1 MKGVND
7 MQFKYVTTFEVNIP
21 EEKIDYA
28 VKALIEAEHNHGYLK
43 SPLQIGKNPHIV
55 CLGDGW
61 AHTITYRARTVA
73 HELIKEYGG
82 FGEKKKWSVQFTT
95 TVQKE
100 LLKRL
105 KERTEK

>member
-1 MKGVND
+1 
-7 MQFKYVTTFEVNIP
+7 MQFKYVTTFEINIP

-43 SPLQIGKNPHIV
+43 SPLQIGKNPHII

-61 AHTITYRARTVA
+61 TRTVTYRARNVA
-73 HELIKEYGG
+73 YELIKAYSNYG
-82 FGEKKKWSVQFTT
+82 ENKKWPVQFTT

>member
-1 MKGVND
+1 MEF
-7 MQFKYVTTFEVNIP
+7 QHIVTIKVDIP

-28 VKALIEAEHNHGYLK
+28 VEALIEAEHNHGYLK
-43 SPLQIGKNPHIV
+43 SPLQIGKNPHII

-61 AHTITYRARTVA
+61 AHTVTYRARNVA
-73 HELIKEYGG
+73 YELIKAYANYG
-82 FGEKKKWSVQFTT
+82 ENKKWPVQFTT